1 MKKSILNLEGA
12 QVLSRNEQKS
22 INGGLAEGSRS
33 CKLVIMSP
41 NGTSV
46 TYTGTCSI
54 TVDYNYINGTPYP
67 TTRSYC
73 NVGLGDSVPLTS
85 NGGSSYC

>member
-1 MKKSILNLEGA
+1 MKNFKK
-12 QVLSRNEQKS
+12 LSREELKS
-22 INGGLAEGSRS
+22 VNGGKADGKS

-54 TVDYNYINGTPYP
+54 TVDYNYINGTSYP

-73 NVGLGDSVPLTS
+73 NVGLGSSVPLTS
-85 NGGSSYC
+85 NNGSSYC